1 VLGTLLVSVTE
12 EKGVVNSSDVTVIGC
27 DVPVMVVELN
37 NNSSIDEL
45 LSSPRVIVIASWLVV
60 VGLLSSG
67 AVVETV
73 IKEVVLSIEL
83 VVVVKTCVVDAS
95 IGLISSAGDEESS
108 SVVEEIKNV
117 VKVWEES
124 VGASVV

>member
-1 VLGTLLVSVTE
+1 
-12 EKGVVNSSDVTVIGC
+12 
-27 DVPVMVVELN
+27 MVVELN
-37 NNSSIDEL
+37 SNSSIDEL
-45 LSSPRVIVIASWLVV
+45 LSSPRVIVIASWLV

-83 VVVVKTCVVDAS
+83 VVVEKTCVVDAS
-95 IGLISSAGDEESS
+95 IGFISSAGDEET

>member
-45 LSSPRVIVIASWLVV
+45 LSSPRVIVIASWLV

>member
-27 DVPVMVVELN
+27 DMPVMVVELN

-45 LSSPRVIVIASWLVV
+45 LSSPRVIVISSWLV

>member
-1 VLGTLLVSVTE
+1 MLGALLVSVTE

-45 LSSPRVIVIASWLVV
+45 LSSPRVIVISSWLV

>member
-1 VLGTLLVSVTE
+1 MLGTLLVSVTE

-27 DVPVMVVELN
+27 DMPVMVVELN

-45 LSSPRVIVIASWLVV
+45 LSSPRVIVISSWLV

-95 IGLISSAGDEESS
+95 IGLISSAGDEET

>member
-1 VLGTLLVSVTE
+1 MLGALLVSVTE

-27 DVPVMVVELN
+27 DMPVMVVELN

-60 VGLLSSG
+60 GLLSSG

-83 VVVVKTCVVDAS
+83 VVVEKTCVVDAS
-95 IGLISSAGDEESS
+95 IGLISSAGDEET

>member
-1 VLGTLLVSVTE
+1 MLGALLVSVTE

-27 DVPVMVVELN
+27 DMPVMVVELN

-60 VGLLSSG
+60 GLLSSG

-83 VVVVKTCVVDAS
+83 VVVEKTCVVDAS

>member
-45 LSSPRVIVIASWLVV
+45 LSSPRVIVISSWLV

>member
-1 VLGTLLVSVTE
+1 
-12 EKGVVNSSDVTVIGC
+12 
-27 DVPVMVVELN
+27 MVVELN
-37 NNSSIDEL
+37 KSSPFIDEL
-45 LSSPRVIVIASWLVV
+45 LSSPSVIVIVSWLV

-73 IKEVVLSIEL
+73 SKEVV
-83 VVVVKTCVVDAS
+83 S
-95 IGLISSAGDEESS
+95 IGLVVEKTCAGDASVGLVSSAGDEET
-108 SVVEEIKNV
+108 SVVEETKNV